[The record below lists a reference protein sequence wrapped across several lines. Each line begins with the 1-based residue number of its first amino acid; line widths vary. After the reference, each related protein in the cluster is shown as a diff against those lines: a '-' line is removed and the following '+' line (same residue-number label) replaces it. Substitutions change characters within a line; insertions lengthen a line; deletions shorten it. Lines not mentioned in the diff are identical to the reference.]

1 MSDSTAAFERLLEYL
16 YQSHGFDFTGY
27 KRTTLMRRVH
37 KRIDELHVKGHE
49 EYLDYLQVDPEE
61 FGVLFDTI
69 LINVTAFFRDP
80 PAWAYLQGTVLP
92 RIIATRG
99 NDDNIRVWSAGCAS
113 GEEAYSLAIAFCE
126 ALGMDGFRRRVKIYA
141 TDVDEEAL
149 QRARSGSYTL
159 KQLQGIPEELR
170 EKYFDIR
177 GQGAAFRPDLRRSVI
192 FGRHDLVQDAPI
204 SRLDLLVTRNTL
216 MYFTSETQNRILLRL
231 HYALNDTGFLFLGR
245 AEMLLTHSNLFTPQD
260 MRHRVF
266 TKMPRVG
273 GRERL
278 ALGAGDRLREPP
290 PASQREA
297 RLRDLAFDSAPA
309 AQLVLDRDGTVVAVN
324 QVARDMFGLASKD
337 LGRLLQDLEISYR
350 PTELRSRLEE
360 AQRERQSVVVSD
372 VERHLDEGRV
382 QFLEIVVSP
391 LFDEDGT
398 YIGATVVFIDVTSEQ
413 LLRTRLQRSKQEL
426 ETAYEE
432 LQSTNEE
439 LETTNEELQSTVEEL
454 ETTNEELQSAN
465 EELETMNEELQ
476 VTNGELQT
484 VNIELRDRGVEMD
497 RLNVFMD
504 SVLRNL
510 RVAVAVVDRDLH
522 VQIWNSRAEDMWGVR
537 SDEVISHSLMGLD
550 IGLPVDDLA
559 VPLRR
564 CLTGESE
571 SEDRTLT
578 ALNRRGRTIAC
589 RVTVSPLLD
598 RHVVEGVVVLMEEV
612 GEVSPA
618 GGC

>member
-1 MSDSTAAFERLLEYL
+1 MIESTAAFERLLEYL

-37 KRIDELHVKGHE
+37 KRIDELNLKSDE
-49 EYLDYLQVDPEE
+49 EYLDHLQVHPEE

-80 PAWAYLQGTVLP
+80 QAWAFLQSTVMP
-92 RIIATRG
+92 RILAARG
-99 NDDNIRVWSAGCAS
+99 DVDNIRVWSAGCAS
-113 GEEAYSLAIAFCE
+113 GEEAYTLAIVFCE

-141 TDVDEEAL
+141 TDVDEDAL
-149 QRARSGSYTL
+149 QRARQGSYTL
-159 KQLQGIPEELR
+159 KQLQGVPEALR
-170 EKYFDIR
+170 EKYFDIH
-177 GQGAAFRPDLRRSVI
+177 GQRAAFRPDLRRSVI

-216 MYFTSETQNRILLRL
+216 MYFTSEAQNRILLRL

-245 AEMLLTHSNLFTPQD
+245 AEMLLSLSNLFAPLD
-260 MRHRVF
+260 MRHRMF
-266 TKMPRVG
+266 TKMPRLA
-273 GRERL
+273 GRDRL
-278 ALGAGDRLREPP
+278 ALGSGDRLREPP

-297 RLRDLAFDSAPA
+297 RLRELAFDIAPA
-309 AQLVLDRDGTVVAVN
+309 AQLVLDREAAVVAVN
-324 QVARDMFGLASKD
+324 QAARDMFGLASKD
-337 LGRLLQDLEISYR
+337 LGRLLQDLEVSYR
-350 PTELRSRLEE
+350 PTELRSRLDE
-360 AQRERQSVVVSD
+360 AQKERHAVVVSD

-391 LFDEDGT
+391 LLDEDGS
-398 YIGATVVFIDVTSEQ
+398 YMGATVAFLDVTSEQ

-484 VNIELRDRGVEMD
+484 INIELRERGVEMD
-497 RLNVFMD
+497 RLSIFMD

-510 RVAVAVVDRDLH
+510 RVAVAVVDRELCLQ
-522 VQIWNSRAEDMWGVR
+522 VWNSRAEDMWGVR
-537 SDEVISHSLMGLD
+537 SDEVIGHSLMSLD
-550 IGLPVDDLA
+550 IGLPLDEMA

-564 CLTGESE
+564 CLSGESDG
-571 SEDRTLT
+571 EDRTIT

-589 RVTVSPLLD
+589 RVTVSPLID
-598 RHVVEGVVVLMEEV
+598 RRAVEGAVVLMEQV

-618 GGC
+618 GGG